1 MSELFVVAGASGNV
15 GSIVATRLLDAGKKV
30 RVVARNADRLK
41 RWTDRGAE
49 AAAGSLEDADF
60 VTRAMAGATAAYVL
74 VPPNMGVSGF
84 RAYQNRVAAA
94 LVRGVQSA
102 KVGHVITLSSIGAHL
117 ARGNGPVAGL
127 HDMERAFGEL
137 SSTNV
142 LHLRPTYFMEN
153 HLGSIGAI
161 KQMGMIGGALK
172 PDLLMPM
179 IATRDIG
186 EVAAQHLLA
195 RDFKGHWVREL
206 LGPRDISM
214 NDVAKAFGAAIG
226 KPDLKYT
233 QFPYEDAKKAM
244 MGMGIPEEMAG
255 LYMEMNRGFN
265 EGLVLA
271 TQPRSPTTNTPTTIE
286 EFARTVFA
294 GAFKAS

>member
-30 RVVARNADRLK
+30 RVIARNADHLK

-49 AAAGSLEDADF
+49 AAVGSLEDADF

-74 VPPNMGVSGF
+74 VPPNMSVKGF
-84 RAYQNRVAAA
+84 RAYQNRVAAS

-117 ARGNGPVAGL
+117 PRGNGPVAGL

-161 KQMGMIGGALK
+161 KQMGMIGGAMK
-172 PDLLMPM
+172 PDLLLPM

-186 EVAAQHLLA
+186 EVATQHLLA

-255 LYMEMNRGFN
+255 LYMEMTRGFN
-265 EGLVLA
+265 DGIVTA
-271 TQPRSPTTNTPTTIE
+271 TQPRSPTTQTPTTIE